1 MGAFSC
7 VSRLSEGES
16 SGIGAC
22 ADPWAHFGAK
32 CPGSASACFPL
43 GFSHWPAL
51 PESLAGA
58 HVDKGGAMRSYS
70 YSVGGMHPHDPI
82 SREELV
88 AGMQLMRAV
97 SMQSTRFQL
106 AVMRK
111 EQRPALESLDRLGEM
126 DRELEHFIEA
136 IGGAAED
143 MPELAPISD
152 MVARQKQALDSEKLA
167 LMSGVSGPGVVGLS
181 ADRDEADAGDDLEDE
196 EAVAPPPRRGRLL
209 TATGVILSL
218 AALGAAFFYYRDV
231 MALHFGI

>member
-1 MGAFSC
+1 
-7 VSRLSEGES
+7 
-16 SGIGAC
+16 
-22 ADPWAHFGAK
+22 
-32 CPGSASACFPL
+32 
-43 GFSHWPAL
+43 
-51 PESLAGA
+51 
-58 HVDKGGAMRSYS
+58 MRSYS

-181 ADRDEADAGDDLEDE
+181 ADREADAGDDLEDE
-196 EAVAPPPRRGRLL
+196 EAMAPLPRRGRLL
-209 TATGVILSL
+209 AATGVILSL